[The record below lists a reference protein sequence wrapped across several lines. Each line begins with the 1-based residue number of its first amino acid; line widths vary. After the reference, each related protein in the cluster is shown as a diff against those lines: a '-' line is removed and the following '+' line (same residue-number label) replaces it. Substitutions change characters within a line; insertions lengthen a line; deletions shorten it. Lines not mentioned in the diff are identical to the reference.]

1 MNLLYSLPLTVNPV
15 PDDELKEGLTPDMV
29 TPGVAGFLFT
39 LFVAVAIF
47 LLIRD
52 MVKRIRRVRY
62 RSQAMLDE
70 ENAAAGTGAAEQ
82 SDAGTSAGPGA
93 EGSAPRTGSRG

>member
-70 ENAAAGTGAAEQ
+70 ENAAAAEAAETP
-82 SDAGTSAGPGA
+82 DAGPSVGPGA
-93 EGSAPRTGSRG
+93 EGTAPRTGSRG

>member
-1 MNLLYSLPLTVNPV
+1 MNFLTSLALTVNPV
-15 PDDELKEGLTPDMV
+15 PEDDLKPGLLPEDV
-29 TPGVAGFLFT
+29 TPGVAGFIFT

-62 RSQAMLDE
+62 RSQVMLEE
-70 ENAAAGTGAAEQ
+70 ENAAAGQGAVAEG
-82 SDAGTSAGPGA
+82 DPSAGA
-93 EGSAPRTGSRG
+93 RASGSDPAGPRG